1 MHWFQKYNS
10 FHEPLLVAPQMYR
23 RSFASHF
30 WQTFPTNVR
39 WAFPTTFLISGEFR
53 FYSEVHLVV
62 LYAIV
67 YLFVSICC
75 CMTAPI
81 RFRLSGELS
90 GEHLHDKA
98 SLSLFFRPCTSPG
111 RTRLVRSLLTN
122 LQACSAPPQPSSS
135 CGLRTVAR
143 PVVHPVWAGTTGG
156 AGSSSVPPPQA
167 SRGLAPPL
175 ANQVAAL
182 GPAEPLPLPARERQQ
197 QSAMATTFLW
207 RMNQGQDEVF
217 TVLPLNH
224 IFLTVHSFY
233 VRFEWFKSRWI
244 RVVALYT
251 VVLTFIIFHN
261 YES

>member
-30 WQTFPTNVR
+30 WRTFPTNVR
-39 WAFPTTFLISGEFR
+39 WAFPATFLISGEFR

-122 LQACSAPPQPSSS
+122 LWACTVPPRPSSS
-135 CGLRTVAR
+135 RGLRTVAR

-167 SRGLAPPL
+167 SRGLALPL

-182 GPAEPLPLPARERQQ
+182 GLGEPLPLPAREQQ

-207 RMNQGQDEVF
+207 GINQGTRWSIYSFPTRSYIPDRSF
-217 TVLPLNH
+217 VLCP
-224 IFLTVHSFY
+224 
-233 VRFEWFKSRWI
+233 I
-244 RVVALYT
+244 RVIQVTLNSCRHALCSSAN
-251 VVLTFIIFHN
+251 VCHI
-261 YES
+261 S